1 MNPDTTYG
9 LSVVDEVLVAATV
22 VQANRA
28 EAAGLAAS
36 SKIQAEGKR
45 VARRQKKS
53 ESFNVVV
60 LAVSMGR
67 HVNWA
72 KLTGAGGIVKADT
85 LRLAMQEWVGDPKY
99 GKGTRVKDLAIDF
112 ARRFG
117 TMLMAF
123 IICAKMQCA

>member
-1 MNPDTTYG
+1 M
-9 LSVVDEVLVAATV
+9 AATV

-45 VARRQKKS
+45 VARRQNKS

-85 LRLAMQEWVGDPKY
+85 RRLAMQEWVGDPKH
-99 GKGTRVKDLAIDF
+99 GKGTRVKNLAIDF
-112 ARRFG
+112 ARRFR
-117 TMLMAF
+117 TMLLAF